1 METNV
6 QNEAPQKTHR
16 RQNARGN
23 LGVEKAAAF
32 LRECGYTVTKP
43 DAHPRGYAD
52 IVAKKRKETR
62 HIQVTRISS
71 RAILTRSAARNRI
84 RGKPYCI
91 EEIPNGLEVWVYDRD
106 NRLYIFR

>member
-1 METNV
+1 MKNNTKSET
-6 QNEAPQKTHR
+6 PQKSCR

-52 IVAKKRKETR
+52 IVAKRRGITR
-62 HIQVTRISS
+62 YIQVKWILS